1 MTALSKKTRITLL
14 IVAGSILLTALLAVW
29 GVIMVNTLT
38 RHRLMNSYLA
48 PYSERATAYLA
59 ENEAFTEEY
68 GEVTLHVKSYTYSY
82 LDSAKHARP
91 PFGLGCPATAEE
103 FAEEVTEI
111 LVNYYLPD
119 GRAAS
124 VRFADTPDGG
134 LEITGWEYSDE
145 E

>member
-1 MTALSKKTRITLL
+1 MTALSKKTRTTLL
-14 IVAGSILLTALLAVW
+14 IVAGAILLTALLAVW

-59 ENEAFTEEY
+59 ENEAFTETY

-82 LDSAKHARP
+82 LDSAKIARP

-103 FAEEVTEI
+103 FEAE
-111 LVNYYLPD
+111 LAYLTIE
-119 GRAAS
+119 
-124 VRFADTPDGG
+124 VRFSAIHSVNVRFEKTPDGS
-134 LEITGWEYSDE
+134 LEITGWENADE
-145 E
+145 